1 MVSHSQVHVLRWSI
15 PVMAKGLFPRAWV
28 KKSFYFQVMNAYW
41 SIIAPPRWRLA
52 IKMTRRWLRACAG
65 SGSLPCHTLTAGRK
79 HAQHRGCRDACQM
92 TWWKIPEECVCS
104 RNIKQTVVLLIWNR
118 GSEYVLHE
126 GGKIVIHA
134 RRDPQ
139 IILNAGHSR
148 VSLHIFIKRSH
159 NCHYYGCSTVAV
171 ILPLG

>member
-41 SIIAPPRWRLA
+41 SIIAPPRRRLA

-65 SGSLPCHTLTAGRK
+65 SGSPPCHTLTARRK

-92 TWWKIPEECVCS
+92 AWWKYLRNACAQETLS
-104 RNIKQTVVLLIWNR
+104 RQSLYWSGTEAQNMCYTR
-118 GSEYVLHE
+118 GKNSNTCQE
-126 GGKIVIHA
+126 
-134 RRDPQ
+134 
-139 IILNAGHSR
+139 
-148 VSLHIFIKRSH
+148 
-159 NCHYYGCSTVAV
+159 GCSDHSKRRSFEGFFAH
-171 ILPLG
+171 IYQKKP